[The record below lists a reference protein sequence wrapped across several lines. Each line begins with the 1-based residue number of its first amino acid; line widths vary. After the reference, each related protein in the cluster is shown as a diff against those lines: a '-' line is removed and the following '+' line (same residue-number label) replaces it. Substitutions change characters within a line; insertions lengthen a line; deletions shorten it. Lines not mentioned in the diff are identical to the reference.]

1 MKKFSKVSKVFQGR
15 SSNGREESHV
25 GNSQEN
31 EKINDVNLQ
40 DQQMESNYQDNLQG
54 DVQSDVQSDESGD
67 INQSE
72 LNSELKSEINSES
85 AKNLMQKLQQEQSAK
100 EKLLKENESLQSIIQ
115 EQNNF
120 FSKREK
126 ETAAALNEVEKWKS
140 YAAQIKSEMD
150 SIIVRNEKSI
160 ADTKEYAVTKF
171 AKDILVVVDS
181 FEKAIE
187 SMQVSAQVSSQEGA
201 QEDVQESV
209 QGQAA
214 NANIGVSI
222 IMKELL
228 GVLKSHGISQVESDG
243 VEFDPALHM
252 AVSQE
257 KDDNMPVNYVIKTL
271 RKGYKIGDRCL
282 REALVVVNLS

>member
-1 MKKFSKVSKVFQGR
+1 MKKFSKVFQNKP
-15 SSNGREESHV
+15 SNVLEENHEES
-25 GNSQEN
+25 N
-31 EKINDVNLQ
+31 EKINDVN
-40 DQQMESNYQDNLQG
+40 DVNLQEHQMQSN
-54 DVQSDVQSDESGD
+54 VQNNFQCYESGD
-67 INQSE
+67 VNQAE
-72 LNSELKSEINSES
+72 LESES
-85 AKNLMQKLQQEQSAK
+85 GKASKNMKQSGDMKEEFESTKDLTDKLQQEQSSN
-100 EKLLKENESLQSIIQ
+100 ERLLKENESLKSLVQ

-120 FSKREK
+120 FSKK
-126 ETAAALNEVEKWKS
+126 ENEVAAALSEVEKWKS

-160 ADTKEYAVTKF
+160 AEIKEYSVTKF

-187 SMQVSAQVSSQEGA
+187 SMQGEGSQKEA
-201 QEDVQESV
+201 DQRERIKEDIGISV
-209 QGQAA
+209 
-214 NANIGVSI
+214 

-228 GVLKSHGISQVESDG
+228 GVLKSHGVSQVDSDR

-257 KDDNMPVNYVIKTL
+257 KDDNMPSNYIVKTL

-282 REALVVVNLS
+282 REALVVVNDLS